1 MHFLVTITP
10 TYEAAN
16 ALDAGPGGPGPLF
29 AWIADRYK
37 PLAFWVAAGRRSASW
52 IIDVA
57 DAGQLHELVH
67 VAARKAAVAPELT
80 PIIMGDEAAGAIPAA
95 IEVAATAP

>member
-10 TYEAAN
+10 TNDAAN

-29 AWIADRYK
+29 TWVADRYK
-37 PLAFWVAAGRRSASW
+37 PVAFWVAAGARSASW
-52 IIDVA
+52 IIDVT

-67 VAARKAAVAPELT
+67 VAARKAATVPELT
-80 PIIMGDEAAGAIPAA
+80 PIIMGDEAASTIPAA